1 MLKSLTHI
9 TLSLLLLLSGMNYSL
24 IQTHF
29 YLNRVAIAEAFCEN
43 KEQPELACDGL
54 CELDKRLD
62 QAKDHEDTKKG
73 LIPEDVQMLYLSTP
87 AIQVL
92 STGREVVD
100 HSKCL
105 FIPANQAQGAYL
117 EFFHPPIT

>member
-1 MLKSLTHI
+1 MLKSLI
-9 TLSLLLLLSGMNYSL
+9 YIALSLLLLLSGMNYSL

-43 KEQPELACDGL
+43 KEQPALACNGL

-73 LIPEDVQMLYLSTP
+73 LIPEEAQMLYLSTP

-92 STGREVVD
+92 STGRKVVEQ
-100 HSKCL
+100 SKC
-105 FIPANQAQGAYL
+105 
-117 EFFHPPIT
+117 

>member
-1 MLKSLTHI
+1 MLMSLTHI

-29 YLNRVAIAEAFCEN
+29 YLNRAAIAEAFCEN
-43 KEQPELACDGL
+43 KAQPELACDGL

-73 LIPEDVQMLYLSTP
+73 LNPDEVQMQYLSTP
-87 AIQVL
+87 AIQVFL
-92 STGREVVD
+92 TQRKVVD
-100 HSKCL
+100 KSECL
-105 FIPANQAQGAYL
+105 FVPANRPQGAYL
-117 EFFHPPIT
+117 DFFHPPIA